1 MMCND
6 WQVCDVCGTRFKD
19 KESDICPRCQDELH
33 AQLANIPE
41 RELITVTDDTLSIL
55 DELYEASAYTIT
67 GVKDTDQFM
76 KGYNDWLA
84 DLEIGQVDTFYSFT
98 GKQMNKKYNLHGNV
112 AYQPNLHFLAFKLD
126 GLNIPKLAM
135 FKIRMEDRWF
145 DDIVDNN
152 ARHLKELI
160 I

>member
-1 MMCND
+1 MCND

-19 KESDICPRCQDELH
+19 KESDICPKCQDELY

-67 GVKDTDQFM
+67 GVNDTGQFM

-98 GKQMNKKYNLHGNV
+98 GK
-112 AYQPNLHFLAFKLD
+112 
-126 GLNIPKLAM
+126 
-135 FKIRMEDRWF
+135 
-145 DDIVDNN
+145 
-152 ARHLKELI
+152 
-160 I
+160 